1 MAFEGEGAAAGGGV
15 RVVHKVRRTR
25 SCSLL
30 DQFGIFPKINEKTLK
45 NFKQRR
51 KKNTF

>member
-25 SCSLL
+25 SSCSLL
-30 DQFGIFPKINEKTLK
+30 DKFGIFPKINEKTLK

-51 KKNTF
+51 